1 MSSNRKRDVVNY
13 VLLWVGSWVAEPPG
27 ILDLDSKLGTA
38 VAKKPGSV
46 RVKYLL
52 NNQVGAAFPI
62 HSSLAYILLA
72 HSIVD

>member
-1 MSSNRKRDVVNY
+1 MRCCK
-13 VLLWVGSWVAEPPG
+13 LCAILCCVGSWVAEPPG

-52 NNQVGAAFPI
+52 NNQVGGGFS
-62 HSSLAYILLA
+62 HSLFNTPNTFK
-72 HSIVD
+72 DTKP

>member
-1 MSSNRKRDVVNY
+1 MPSNPKRDVVNY
-13 VLLWVGSWVAEPPG
+13 VLLFCVGSWVAEPPG

-52 NNQVGAAFPI
+52 NNQVGAAFP
-62 HSSLAYILLA
+62 STFQCTK
-72 HSIVD
+72 